1 MGRTVS
7 LETPLGEGDVRA
19 LRLDDEVFLT
29 GSVFAMAYS
38 WQFAKAISMAQSH
51 KRLPMSL
58 ENAAII
64 HCPASY
70 RKEDKKCQI
79 RFIGVTTSSK
89 LNQYTPELIKMF
101 KIRCIIGKG
110 GMDRATLEAMKEHG
124 CVYLAMPGGCS
135 ALYTPSVK
143 AVREHWPQPNWADN
157 VLELSVDRLGPLL
170 VAMDS
175 RGESIYE
182 KQAQLLAQTDTYP
195 GSE

>member
-1 MGRTVS
+1 MGRIVS
-7 LETPLGEGDVRA
+7 LTTPLSEGDVRA

-29 GSVFAMAYS
+29 GTVFAMAYS
-38 WQFAKAISMAQSH
+38 WQFAKAISMTKTH
-51 KRLPMSL
+51 DKMPMNL

-70 RKEDKKCQI
+70 QKQGDRCEI

-89 LNQYTPELIKMF
+89 LSQYTPEMIELF
-101 KIRCIIGKG
+101 KIRSIIGKG
-110 GMDRATLEAMKEHG
+110 GMDRATLAAMQKYG

-135 ALYTPSVK
+135 PLYTPSVQS
-143 AVREHWPQPNWADN
+143 VREYWPQPNWVDN

-175 RGESIYE
+175 HGESIYE
-182 KQAQLLAQTDTYP
+182 KQVQILAQATYLD
-195 GSE
+195 SV